1 MGTFIHVFL
10 SFCTLHLFVNFS
22 TTVDASRT
30 PWTNP
35 NARKARSV
43 NTPVPIECKMGP
55 WSSWTQCNSCTDK
68 AFRYRL
74 LEKPSQFGGSQ
85 CVHTLWDSLVC
96 PRATTQCMVPDYC
109 GESFTCANS
118 GRCISQSLKCN
129 GENDCGDFSDEDACT
144 SFNRR
149 QDKCA
154 TLLTIPGAKR
164 GTQGYN
170 ILTGDFANQ
179 VLDPEYF
186 GGMCDYVYNGEWRK
200 FQYDAFCDSLHY
212 NDEVKNYRKPY
223 NYHNYRFVA
232 EATTEGS
239 HEYFEDMESMLK
251 ARKTFSS
258 VNAGVTVGVYYV
270 EAGLS
275 GSSESEFLKNVTK
288 YENKELGF
296 VRLWS
301 KVQTAHFKMRS
312 SDLMLHDDF
321 YFALMDLPE
330 QYDFGMYSN
339 FLKTFGTHYVTEG
352 VMGGN
357 LEYVFVLNKT
367 TMATSNVDSERTEL
381 CIGAS
386 LGISYPVTNEIT
398 VGGKIKAKGCGET
411 FESVRSNSSSS
422 SVVEDVIT
430 SVKGGV
436 TETSAGLLVIRDTD
450 TYRKWG
456 ASLKYHPALIDFELM
471 PIYELVRFSTA
482 AGHAGARV
490 TNLERALDE
499 YLQQFDPCRCSPC
512 RHNGMPVLAGT
523 SCKCLCKSGFQGKA
537 CERTLRRDA
546 KTDGLW
552 SCWGTWSSCTTGR
565 KTRSRS
571 CNNPAPDG
579 GGAFCLGSSTQTRH
593 C

>member
-1 MGTFIHVFL
+1 MGKLIYVFL
-10 SFCTLHLFVNFS
+10 SLCTLHVFVNFS

-30 PWTNP
+30 PWTNS
-35 NARKARSV
+35 NTRKTRST
-43 NTPVPIECKMGP
+43 NRPVPIECKMGP
-55 WSSWTQCNSCTDK
+55 WSSWTPCNSCTDK
-68 AFRYRL
+68 AFRHRR
-74 LEKPSQFGGSQ
+74 LEKPSQFGGTQ
-85 CVHTLWDSLVC
+85 CASTLWEQLVC
-96 PRATTQCMVPDYC
+96 PTATTQCMVPDYC
-109 GESFTCANS
+109 GESFTCKGS
-118 GRCISQSLKCN
+118 GRCISNSLKCN
-129 GENDCGDFSDEDACT
+129 GETDCIDFSDEDYCT

-154 TLLTIPGAKR
+154 TLIPIPGAKR

-170 ILTGDFANQ
+170 MLTGDFADQ

-186 GGMCDYVYNGEWRK
+186 GGKCDYVYNGEWRK
-200 FQYDAFCDSLHY
+200 FTYDAFCDSLHY
-212 NDEVKNYRKPY
+212 NYELKNYRKPY
-223 NYHNYRFVA
+223 NYHFYRFVA

-239 HEYFEDMESMLK
+239 HEYFEDMESMLS

-258 VNAGVTVGVYYV
+258 ANGGVSVGVYYV

-275 GSSESEFLKNVTK
+275 GSSESEFLNNVTK
-288 YENKELGF
+288 FSSQDLGF
-296 VRLWS
+296 IRLWS

-312 SDLMLHDDF
+312 SDLMLHEDF

-330 QYDFGMYSN
+330 QYDFGTYST

-352 VMGGN
+352 TMGGD
-357 LEYVFVLNKT
+357 LEYVFVVNKT
-367 TMATSNVDSERTEL
+367 MMETLNVDTERTQL
-381 CIGAS
+381 CLGAS
-386 LGISYPVTNEIT
+386 LGISYPVTDSLT
-398 VGGKIKAKGCGET
+398 VGGKIKGEGCGKEFDGT
-411 FESVRSNSSSS
+411 TTNSSRS
-422 SVVEDVIT
+422 SVIEDTIS

-456 ASLKYHPALIDFELM
+456 ASLKYHPALIEFELM
-471 PIYELVRFSTA
+471 PIYEVVRSSTA
-482 AGHAGARV
+482 AGQAGARV

-499 YLQQFDPCRCSPC
+499 YMREFDPCRCSPC

-523 SCKCLCKSGFQGKA
+523 SCKCICKSGFDGAA
-537 CERTLRRDA
+537 CEKTLRTNA
-546 KTDGLW
+546 KTDGSW
-552 SCWGTWSSCTTGR
+552 SCWGLWSSCTSGK

-579 GGAFCLGSSTQTRH
+579 GGAFCLGSSTQTWN